1 MGHRTR
7 SCLYRLTYLHPL
19 KSKHPESHNAPW
31 VLCNHYCL
39 DFYAVQAVQK
49 CAQHNIFAPEVFIMR
64 KLLSTFLVL
73 AIIFLVI
80 FWGDPNIPIDWDNL
94 LPDIT
99 ISDAIG
105 NINDVVNSVLPSYTL
120 PNISIPENSSFSV
133 HFIDVGQADAAL
145 ILCDGEALLIDGGN
159 RADSDL
165 LYSYL
170 QDYGISH
177 LSAVIGTHGHEDH
190 IGGIAGALQYATVDT
205 VYCSVTSYNSKAFS
219 NFVSAAQNRGAE
231 LTVPKSGD
239 TFTLGSAV
247 CQFLGPIT
255 LDPDEPNN
263 TSLVVKIVYGN
274 TSFLFTGDAE
284 LSEETQILDAG
295 YDISC
300 DVLKVGHHG
309 SSSSTG
315 YRWLRDANPT
325 YAVIS
330 CGSGNDYG
338 HPHDAVLSRLSD
350 AEVKTYRTDLQG
362 HIICTSDGNDIT
374 FQVTKKPDA
383 NTLG

>member
-1 MGHRTR
+1 
-7 SCLYRLTYLHPL
+7 
-19 KSKHPESHNAPW
+19 
-31 VLCNHYCL
+31 
-39 DFYAVQAVQK
+39 
-49 CAQHNIFAPEVFIMR
+49 MR

-105 NINDVVNSVLPSYTL
+105 DISDAVNSVLPSYTL
-120 PNISIPENSSFSV
+120 PNISIPENSSFSI

-170 QDYGISH
+170 RDYGISH

-205 VYCSVTSYNSKAFS
+205 VYCSVTSYNSKAFA

-231 LTVPKSGD
+231 LTVPKPGD

-255 LDPDEPNN
+255 LDPEEPNN

-309 SSSSTG
+309 SSSSTS

-330 CGSGNDYG
+330 CGAGNDYG

-362 HIICTSDGNDIT
+362 HIICTSNGNDIT
-374 FQVTKKPDA
+374 FQVTKNPDA
-383 NTLG
+383 DTLN